1 MSHYDPDTLQRLR
14 TTLED
19 VGDGHAIVI
28 TDATGLHEA
37 LADTEAI
44 LLGSDGAESR
54 LDDLPRAALA
64 IVDGCAAFSS
74 EAAAVQLVGRLR
86 DLHADRVLVI
96 ADRGDDAHLGRHTLI
111 GLGFQRWGHSRDP
124 DGRRR
129 WYEFD
134 MAHYKVTPDWLN
146 ARHWAN
152 PELWD
157 KYRW

>member
-1 MSHYDPDTLQRLR
+1 MSKEIPKTLELLETAIDSAGEGTSLVVTDAAAVRSALGGQGVMFLDPD
-14 TTLED
+14 
-19 VGDGHAIVI
+19 VA
-28 TDATGLHEA
+28 EA
-37 LADTEAI
+37 SFDK
-44 LLGSDGAESR
+44 
-54 LDDLPRAALA
+54 LPRAALA
-64 IVDGCAAFSS
+64 VIDGAAAFPS
-74 EAAAVQLVGRLR
+74 ATAAVQLVGRLR

-96 ADRGDDAHLGRHTLI
+96 ASAEADGQLGRQELI
-111 GLGFQRWGHSRDP
+111 GLGFQRWASSQDR

-134 MAHYKVTPDWLN
+134 IAHYKVTPDWLN

>member
-1 MSHYDPDTLQRLR
+1 MNTQAPDTLELLDTAIESAGEDMSLVVTDTSPLR
-14 TTLED
+14 R
-19 VGDGHAIVI
+19 
-28 TDATGLHEA
+28 A
-37 LADTEAI
+37 LADRRVMLFGPDAAASH
-44 LLGSDGAESR
+44 LDG
-54 LDDLPRAALA
+54 LPRAALA
-64 IVDGCAAFSS
+64 VVDGASAFPS
-74 EAAAVQLVGRLR
+74 ATGAIQLVGRLR

-96 ADRGDDAHLGRHTLI
+96 ASGEPDGHLGRQELI
-111 GLGFQRWGHSRDP
+111 GLGFQRWGSSRDP

-134 MAHYKVTPDWLN
+134 IAHYKVTPDWLN

>member
-1 MSHYDPDTLQRLR
+1 MNTEAPG
-14 TTLED
+14 TLELLETAIESAGEGTSLVVTD
-19 VGDGHAIVI
+19 ASSVRRAVGDRGVTLFAPDV
-28 TDATGLHEA
+28 
-37 LADTEAI
+37 
-44 LLGSDGAESR
+44 AESH
-54 LDDLPRAALA
+54 LDGLPRAALA
-64 IVDGCAAFSS
+64 VVDGASAFPSAAG
-74 EAAAVQLVGRLR
+74 AVQLVGRLR

-96 ADRGDDAHLGRHTLI
+96 ASRDHGGHLGRQELV
-111 GLGFQRWGHSRDP
+111 GLGFQRWASSLDP

-134 MAHYKVTPDWLN
+134 IAHYKVTPDWLN

>member
-1 MSHYDPDTLQRLR
+1 MTTEIPDTLEL
-14 TTLED
+14 LETAIESA
-19 VGDGHAIVI
+19 GDGPSMIV
-28 TDATGLHEA
+28 TDALSVRQALEA
-37 LADTEAI
+37 RGVTLFGPDV
-44 LLGSDGAESR
+44 AESR
-54 LDDLPRAALA
+54 LDELPRAALA
-64 IVDGCAAFSS
+64 VVDGACAFPS
-74 EAAAVQLVGRLR
+74 AAVAVQLVGRLR

-96 ADRGDDAHLGRHTLI
+96 ASRDHGAHLGRQELI
-111 GLGFQRWGHSRDP
+111 GLGFQRWASSLDP

-134 MAHYKVTPDWLN
+134 IAHYKVTPDWLN